1 MKIGDKIIIRTDLI
15 VGETY
20 GLHCFN
26 SDMQEFAGQELE
38 ITAVVD
44 DTDMDNN
51 VIGQHYRV
59 AGNDWD
65 WTDLMFEN

>member
-1 MKIGDKIIIRTDLI
+1 MEIGDKITIRTDLI

-26 SDMQEFAGQELE
+26 ADMQQYAGQEVE

-44 DTDMDNN
+44 DYDMDNN

-65 WTDLMFEN
+65 WTEQMFEN